1 MASRVTFLMK
11 NASGDVKHS
20 DKLGGIFP
28 HWQAGKETWLFLAAH
43 DDDIV
48 CGAGLLLAA
57 ALQHNIRC
65 HALITTDGR
74 MGYCSQEERETI
86 TKLREVETL
95 HSFAVVGL
103 AETNV
108 RFLAFPDG
116 NLNAF
121 IGRREA
127 CEGDP
132 GVIAGFTGLEN
143 AYVDAIRTVRPT
155 RVIMP
160 TSADLHPDHQ
170 IANMEMQISLIHA
183 CGEIWPELGPPIA
196 ELPAVYE
203 YATYSD
209 FPEAPNIKV
218 VADAEMLEHKAQAIR
233 AYASQ
238 RQIEAAVEY
247 IRQAGPV
254 EYFRQ
259 LNFRRYTPANYAG
272 IF

>member
-1 MASRVTFLMK
+1 MASAVTFLMR

-20 DKLGGIFP
+20 EKPGDIFP
-28 HWQAGKETWLFLAAH
+28 HWREGKENWLFLAAH

-48 CGAGLLLAA
+48 CGAGLLLIA
-57 ALQHNIRC
+57 ALQHDVQC

-74 MGYCSQEERETI
+74 MGYCSEEERASI
-86 TKLREVETL
+86 VGLRKKETL
-95 HSFAVVGL
+95 RSFEIMGL
-103 AETNV
+103 PEANV
-108 RFLAFPDG
+108 RFLGFPDG
-116 NLNAF
+116 NLNAYV
-121 IGRREA
+121 GRREA
-127 CEGDP
+127 HASDDGA
-132 GVIAGFTGLEN
+132 IAGFTGLEN
-143 AYVDAIRTVRPT
+143 AYVGAIRAVRPT

-183 CGEIWPELGPPIA
+183 CGEIWPELGPPIG
-196 ELPAVYE
+196 ELPVVYE

-209 FPEAPNIKV
+209 FPEIPNLKIG
-218 VADAEMLEHKAQAIR
+218 ANAELLERKTQAIR

-259 LNFRRYTPANYAG
+259 LDFRRYTPAKYAG
-272 IF
+272 IC